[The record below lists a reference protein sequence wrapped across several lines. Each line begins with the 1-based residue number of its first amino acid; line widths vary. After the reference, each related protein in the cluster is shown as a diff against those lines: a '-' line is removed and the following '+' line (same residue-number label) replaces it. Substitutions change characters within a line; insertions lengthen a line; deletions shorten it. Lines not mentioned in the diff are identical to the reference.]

1 MQKYLDELYKDKPY
15 KLSQLSYEDGKV
27 KIVNG
32 KIEKYNDAFAD
43 KNSDFL

>member
-15 KLSQLSYEDGKV
+15 KLSQLSYEDSKV

-32 KIEKYNDAFAD
+32 KIEKYSDAFAD